1 MSGAGQKGELLFN
14 VCLVTFI
21 MLFKFISGKK
31 CCLMIVCNVLD
42 NIEHMAM

>member
-21 MLFKFISGKK
+21 VLFKFISGKNA
-31 CCLMIVCNVLD
+31 V
-42 NIEHMAM
+42 